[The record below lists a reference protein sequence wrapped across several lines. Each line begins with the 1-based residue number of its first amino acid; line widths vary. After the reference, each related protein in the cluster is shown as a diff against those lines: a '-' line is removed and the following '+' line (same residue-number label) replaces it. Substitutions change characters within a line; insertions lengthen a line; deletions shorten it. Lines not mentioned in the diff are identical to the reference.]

1 MCSSDLNLGELAAA
15 TRVNLEPALTLSTP
29 LGGHIVQGH
38 VDAVGIILSR
48 EQAEN
53 WDLVDIHAPR
63 EVARY
68 LVVKGSVAVD
78 GVSLT
83 VTKVIDQP
91 DGSSVFGVSLSPV
104 TLAAT
109 TLGQR
114 QPGET
119 VNLEA
124 DVLAKYVERVTS
136 RG

>member
-38 VDAVGIILSR
+38 VDAVGIIVSR
-48 EQAEN
+48 ERAET

-91 DGSSVFGVSLSPV
+91 DGSSVFGVSLIPV